1 MAGRMNWHGG
11 AHAVAQRL
19 RPGAAATTS
28 SSMSAAIPVPAAAM
42 SLRVRIVTRDAAR
55 LAWLRQVVVQAGHA
69 IVAGGDAADVVLWDG
84 PFEPAAGAAAVTL
97 GAHASGQAGT
107 LPADASAGQIDAAL
121 RAVAA
126 GLLVASADPAAHA
139 RAAVE
144 SDAADIGFAPG
155 RVPPAFAALDDAPT
169 VLLTPRE
176 LQVLECIRA
185 GLTNKLIAR
194 RLDISLHTVKFH
206 LESLF
211 RKLGAQ
217 TRAQALAKALEQGQ
231 LDHAQL

>member
-1 MAGRMNWHGG
+1 
-11 AHAVAQRL
+11 
-19 RPGAAATTS
+19 
-28 SSMSAAIPVPAAAM
+28 MSAAIPVPAAAM
-42 SLRVRIVTRDAAR
+42 ALRVRIVTGDATR
-55 LAWLRQVVVQAGHA
+55 LAWLRHVVAQAGHA
-69 IVAGGDAADVVLWDG
+69 IVTDGNAADVVLWDG
-84 PFEPAAGAAAVTL
+84 TIDPAAGAAAVTL
-97 GAHASGQAGT
+97 GAHPCGQAGT
-107 LPADASAGQIDAAL
+107 LPADARAEQIDAAL

-126 GLLVASADPAAHA
+126 GLLVASP
-139 RAAVE
+139 
-144 SDAADIGFAPG
+144 DAADQPLAAMDGDAGDIGFGASSA
-155 RVPPAFAALDDAPT
+155 PPAVAALDDAPA

-176 LQVLECIRA
+176 LQVLDCIRA

-231 LDHAQL
+231 LDHARL